1 VALLPEKS
9 LPGKSLPGKLTNGSP
24 LKFEPLSPEWLK
36 DPYFFYSRLRDSEPV
51 RWDERLDSYL
61 LSRYSDCAEV
71 FHDAGDFAADPGR
84 IGREFPAVRKSI
96 QLIDPPESAVLRKVV
111 AESVHAGI
119 AAMTATIGSLTEAA
133 TQALSV
139 ATRRDRT
146 VDLVTEFSMPL
157 CLRVICATLGTRPP
171 ELAWFAKVSDRLI
184 AGMDY
189 GFRPEALE
197 PSLAA
202 RAELSELTDA
212 WLDEHR
218 DSAFMSTLHRA
229 AVAYP
234 RDVLANTVRV
244 ALHAG
249 YSSVSGF
256 VENLLL
262 RLLIERET
270 FAEHREALLASK
282 PARTAAVN
290 EVIRYDSPVQVNKR
304 LATRDL
310 ELSGVKIPFGASV
323 LVLIGAANRDP
334 AAFAAPDRL
343 NLARTP
349 NPHLSFGR
357 GPHACLGASLS
368 VELGAAV
375 LETFLATRTDVT
387 LAGRPVRRPTA
398 TVRGVASL
406 PVWLR

>member
-1 VALLPEKS
+1 M
-9 LPGKSLPGKLTNGSP
+9 
-24 LKFEPLSPEWLK
+24 
-36 DPYFFYSRLRDSEPV
+36 RDSDPV
-51 RWDERLDSYL
+51 QWDERLDSYL

-71 FHDAGDFAADPGR
+71 FHNAADFATDPGKL
-84 IGREFPAVRKSI
+84 GKEFPAVRKSI

-111 AESVHAGI
+111 AESVYAGI
-119 AAMTATIGSLTEAA
+119 SAMTATSGSLTEVA
-133 TQALSV
+133 TQALAA
-139 ATRRDRT
+139 ATRSDRP
-146 VDLVTEFSMPL
+146 VDLITEFSMPL

-171 ELAWFAKVSDRLI
+171 ELAWFAEVSDRLI

-202 RAELSELTDA
+202 RRELSELTDA
-212 WLDEHR
+212 WLDEHK
-218 DSAFMSTLHRA
+218 DSAFLSTLHRA
-229 AVAYP
+229 AADYP

-256 VENLLL
+256 IENLLL
-262 RLLIERET
+262 HLLVERDT

-282 PARTAAVN
+282 AARAAAVN

-304 LATRDL
+304 LVTRDL
-310 ELSGVKIPFGASV
+310 ELSGVKVPFGASV
-323 LVLIGAANRDP
+323 LILIGAANRDP
-334 AAFAAPDRL
+334 AAFTAPDCL
-343 NLARTP
+343 NLDRTP

-357 GPHACLGASLS
+357 GPHACLGANLS
-368 VELGAAV
+368 VELGGAV
-375 LETFLATRTDVT
+375 LETFLTTRTDVT
-387 LAGRPVRRPTA
+387 LAARPVRRETA